1 MTKMVI
7 KICIVLFII
16 NGCATYVNVNVQK
29 PSKISLGKIRNVAI
43 LDIDKKEFRGSY
55 SFTEIGDAPLSEKL
69 ETIIEGK
76 KKPKNP
82 ILKDDY
88 FGKIISDKLIS
99 KLVDN
104 GHYSIA
110 DRDKLDRILD
120 EQKLSLSGLIS
131 SDDEPIIGELIGVD
145 AFVIG
150 SGKYFII
157 DKGGW
162 FTHANDNKIFKD
174 VFYKVEREISLELK
188 FEIISVES
196 GEIVALIE
204 EKKKKT
210 VKANGD
216 DLESAFANLSNW
228 HTTIDKLT
236 DSILNKIIKQ
246 IAPYYKKTSKLIKT
260 GGTTGMKT
268 GKEYAKRNMWE
279 DAKDSWEQVLKD
291 SSPKGIKDKVPAMY
305 NLGVYYE
312 IQDNLDK
319 AEEIFNQCF
328 KQSGKKEYLN
338 ARQRIQKRKK
348 EIEKFEEQIS
358 N

>member
-1 MTKMVI
+1 MGN
-7 KICIVLFII
+7 F
-16 NGCATYVNVNVQK
+16 
-29 PSKISLGKIRNVAI
+29 
-43 LDIDKKEFRGSY
+43 
-55 SFTEIGDAPLSEKL
+55 
-69 ETIIEGK
+69 
-76 KKPKNP
+76 
-82 ILKDDY
+82 
-88 FGKIISDKLIS
+88 
-99 KLVDN
+99 
-104 GHYSIA
+104 
-110 DRDKLDRILD
+110 
-120 EQKLSLSGLIS
+120 
-131 SDDEPIIGELIGVD
+131 
-145 AFVIG
+145 
-150 SGKYFII
+150 
-157 DKGGW
+157 
-162 FTHANDNKIFKD
+162 D